1 MSKYPATMATVST
14 KQHRMNMIFGNAIAT
29 TKPARLNPRQ
39 IKGPNMFKRM
49 IKGLVTWS
57 MSDHHDREDIPM
69 QEETSR
75 ISATGIR
82 FEVYRANGGTVI
94 ETRRQDRR
102 SGDSLR
108 PPGYYFTGMGKTD
121 PKYRRRYRN
130 SASGRR
136 SWSRRPGANQHP

>member
-1 MSKYPATMATVST
+1 MSKYPPVIGASNPKMSST
-14 KQHRMNMIFGNAIAT
+14 KQHRMNMIYGNAIAT

-39 IKGPNMFKRM
+39 TKGPSMFKRM

-57 MSDHHDREDIPM
+57 MTDHHDREDIPM
-69 QEETSR
+69 PEETSR

-102 SGDSLR
+102 SGDSIYELHVIS
-108 PPGYYFTGMGKTD
+108 GDQDVGEEIGKIITIEAL
-121 PKYRRRYRN
+121 K
-130 SASGRR
+130 A
-136 SWSRRPGANQHP
+136 